1 MKEYKEAEQDYL
13 SDLKYKDIIDKY
25 GVSISTDKSWKSRYW
40 KTDDIAT
47 KDKKVAYIHSILY
60 DNQVIKL
67 EK

>member
-1 MKEYKEAEQDYL
+1 MKKYKEAEQNYL
-13 SDLKYKDIIDKY
+13 SGLKYKDITDKY

-40 KTDDIAT
+40 KSDDIAT